1 MRLKRLM
8 VRYFTDREDYAPHPG
23 PLPQGEGENPSGTGT
38 SPLPQGEGENPS
50 GTGPSYQGG
59 RSIAP
64 GHSPVR
70 KTRGPAP
77 GHPLSPRE
85 REKTRPAPGRPI
97 TIKEGKA
104 LRQAIPLSG
113 KREDQRR
120 NIPSPFRER
129 VRVRVSVYRGNLRR
143 QQLVHTAD
151 KLVRIFQ
158 RAALG

>member
-1 MRLKRLM
+1 M
-8 VRYFTDREDYAPHPG
+8 
-23 PLPQGEGENPSGTGT
+23 PLT
-38 SPLPQGEGENPS
+38 
-50 GTGPSYQGG
+50 
-59 RSIAP
+59 
-64 GHSPVR
+64 
-70 KTRGPAP
+70 PA
-77 GHPLSPRE
+77 LSPRE

-97 TIKEGKA
+97 KEGEA

-120 NIPSPFRER
+120 DIPSPFRER